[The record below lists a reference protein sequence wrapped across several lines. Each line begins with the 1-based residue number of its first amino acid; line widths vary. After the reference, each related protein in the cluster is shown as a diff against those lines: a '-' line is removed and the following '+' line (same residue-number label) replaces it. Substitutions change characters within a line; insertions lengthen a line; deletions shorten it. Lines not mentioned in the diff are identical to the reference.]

1 MAHKYRAKPT
11 IIDGIRFDSKK
22 EAARYE
28 GLRML
33 QLAGAISGLELQPRF
48 DLHTQRPDGTTVKVG
63 TYVADFTYV
72 NMANGE
78 IVTEDVKGMLTSM
91 YRLKRK
97 WMLIEHGISIL
108 ET

>member
-1 MAHKYRAKPT
+1 
-11 IIDGIRFDSKK
+11 
-22 EAARYE
+22 
-28 GLRML
+28 
-33 QLAGAISGLELQPRF
+33 
-48 DLHTQRPDGTTVKVG
+48 VG